1 MSVKYLKKLENPK
14 EKILAFTNRITGKAF
29 PKLSLGEYTRDQWG
43 VYHKTYTRYD
53 YATDLIIKVDDYS
66 CEYMGLNF
74 DEDWVRYVYENLP
87 DEEKYNYA
95 NEWNIKV
102 ESEINYLKSKSN
114 SLENSKIDLSYCY
127 VNEEYDNI
135 DKVKYD
141 KRFISHSRKKYYK
154 EEDEEEELH

>member
-29 PKLSLGEYTRDQWG
+29 PKLSLGEYIGSQWG
-43 VYHKTYTRYD
+43 VYHKTYTGYD
-53 YATDLIIKVDDYS
+53 YATELIMKVDDYS
-66 CEYMGLNF
+66 CEYMGLDF

-114 SLENSKIDLSYCY
+114 SLEDSKIDLSHYC
-127 VNEEYDNI
+127 VNKRYEDKEKVQYDAS
-135 DKVKYD
+135 
-141 KRFISHSRKKYYK
+141 FPRKEYYK
-154 EEDEEEELH
+154 EDEEEELH